1 MINILKLFETSENLH
16 FTCTNMSF
24 IVWYVFCMKN
34 KNKKGVVLNM
44 FKKVCSIILVL
55 YSKEHL
61 NEYQN
66 VYFLF

>member
-1 MINILKLFETSENLH
+1 MINVLKLFETSENLH
-16 FTCTNMSF
+16 FTNMSF

-34 KNKKGVVLNM
+34 KIKKGVVLNM
-44 FKKVCSIILVL
+44 LKKVCSI
-55 YSKEHL
+55 KEHL